1 MRRARPPHPRALR
14 IAVVTA
20 LLAVA
25 VVIAQAAQARTAA
38 NLVLDVQFSTNG
50 TIAVT
55 LPDGTPVGVTSGSP
69 TTISAGYYNVVELGP
84 GGCTAMPHFT
94 LKGPGVSI
102 FDNLLE
108 GESTTITFFEYLDPN
123 STYTWGNDAFPGV
136 IHTFVT
142 SSTIGGTPPPNLPKG
157 LSSSD
162 HTTVSSSSL
171 VGSNLAPFRGTL
183 TGAVSATGTLTLEL
197 KGKSVSSLQAG
208 RYKISVTDKSKT
220 SGFMLQK
227 NASGMVTVTGVSFVG
242 RHSQT
247 VHLTAGTWSLMSR
260 PGSKVGS
267 ISVS

>member
-25 VVIAQAAQARTAA
+25 VLIAQTAQARTTA

-50 TIAVT
+50 TISVS

-69 TTISAGYYNVVELGP
+69 TTISAGYYNIVELGP
-84 GGCTAMPHFT
+84 GGCTAVPHFS
-94 LKGPGVSI
+94 LKGPGVTI

-123 STYTWGNDAFPGV
+123 STYTWSSDAFPGV

-142 SSTIGGTPPPNLPKG
+142 SSTIGGTPPPSLPNG
-157 LSSSD
+157 LASGD

-171 VGSNLAPFRGTL
+171 VGSNVVSGTL
-183 TGAVSATGTLTLEL
+183 TGVVSAAGKLTVEL
-197 KGKSVSSLQAG
+197 KGKPVTTLKAG

-220 SGFMLQK
+220 SGLMLQK
-227 NASGMVTVTGVSFVG
+227 NASGMITVAGVSFVG
-242 RHSQT
+242 KRSQT
-247 VHLTAGTWSLMSR
+247 VHLTAGTWSLMAR
-260 PGSKVGS
+260 PGSKVRS